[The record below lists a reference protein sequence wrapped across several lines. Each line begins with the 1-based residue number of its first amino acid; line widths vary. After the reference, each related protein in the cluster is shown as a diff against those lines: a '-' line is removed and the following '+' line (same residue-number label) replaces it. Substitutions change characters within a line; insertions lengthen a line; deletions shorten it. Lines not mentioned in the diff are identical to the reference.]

1 MTKRNC
7 LLDGRREMKRSKDKF
22 REQFKE
28 CFYDFLYQLMKT
40 GDITIGEMLYM
51 NEYLKHMSKTEMRVF
66 NAAIK
71 KINKMNNKAKEMKK
85 MKTNIN
91 TIKDYIN
98 GLSQRKMKRITLYIL
113 KMVMLMKVFIDQQI
127 SQTVLKS
134 I

>member
-1 MTKRNC
+1 
-7 LLDGRREMKRSKDKF
+7 
-22 REQFKE
+22 
-28 CFYDFLYQLMKT
+28 
-40 GDITIGEMLYM
+40 
-51 NEYLKHMSKTEMRVF
+51 
-66 NAAIK
+66 
-71 KINKMNNKAKEMKK
+71 

>member
-1 MTKRNC
+1 MTKRQC
-7 LLDGRREMKRSKDKF
+7 LLYGRREMKRSKGSKDKF

-71 KINKMNNKAKEMKK
+71 KINKMNNKAKETK
-85 MKTNIN
+85 
-91 TIKDYIN
+91 N
-98 GLSQRKMKRITLYIL
+98 G
-113 KMVMLMKVFIDQQI
+113 KVFY
-127 SQTVLKS
+127 
-134 I
+134 

>member
-1 MTKRNC
+1 M
-7 LLDGRREMKRSKDKF
+7 LDGRREMKRSKDKF

-66 NAAIK
+66 NATIK

>member
-1 MTKRNC
+1 MTKRQC
-7 LLDGRREMKRSKDKF
+7 LLDGRREMKRSKDRFRKDRF

-85 MKTNIN
+85 
-91 TIKDYIN
+91 
-98 GLSQRKMKRITLYIL
+98 
-113 KMVMLMKVFIDQQI
+113 
-127 SQTVLKS
+127 
-134 I
+134 

>member
-1 MTKRNC
+1 
-7 LLDGRREMKRSKDKF
+7 
-22 REQFKE
+22 
-28 CFYDFLYQLMKT
+28 
-40 GDITIGEMLYM
+40 
-51 NEYLKHMSKTEMRVF
+51 
-66 NAAIK
+66 
-71 KINKMNNKAKEMKK
+71 

-98 GLSQRKMKRITLYIL
+98 GLSQGKMKRITLYIL

>member
-1 MTKRNC
+1 M
-7 LLDGRREMKRSKDKF
+7 LDGRREMKRSKDKF